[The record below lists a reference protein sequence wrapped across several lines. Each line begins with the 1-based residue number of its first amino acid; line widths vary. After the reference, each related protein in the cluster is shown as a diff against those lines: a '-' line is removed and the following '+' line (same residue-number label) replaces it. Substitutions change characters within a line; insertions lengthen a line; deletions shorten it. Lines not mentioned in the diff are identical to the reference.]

1 MDGQNKAEKA
11 KQQELLDMNNV
22 KVHHAQCKKTGTSRA
37 NI

>member
-11 KQQELLDMNNV
+11 KQQEILDMNNT
-22 KVHHAQCKKTGTSRA
+22 KVHNAQYKEMGTSKA